1 MIHGCAVACWQR
13 CCPILLTRVCARK
26 THACTRARQPDD
38 RNGEDENCALIGF
51 HGRANW
57 IDVQCDETKAA
68 CICERNAHYGD
79 PNAASTTATG
89 APAPSPSSGGGM
101 SGGGVFGLIVLFGA
115 LFAVGGFVMGRH
127 PEQVYGAL
135 SAIKARV
142 FGRRAQTMSM
152 SAATAGLAA
161 NDSCT
166 PYVVPSV
173 PGIGSTA

>member
-1 MIHGCAVACWQR
+1 
-13 CCPILLTRVCARK
+13 
-26 THACTRARQPDD
+26 
-38 RNGEDENCALIGF
+38 
-51 HGRANW
+51 
-57 IDVQCDETKAA
+57 
-68 CICERNAHYGD
+68 
-79 PNAASTTATG
+79 
-89 APAPSPSSGGGM
+89 M